1 MVVSEGMVAGIAES
15 FHLDPQAQGR
25 EREYQEW
32 LESPETSE
40 PTRDPDPPTRT
51 GAVAESR

>member
-1 MVVSEGMVAGIAES
+1 MVAGIAES
-15 FHLDPQAQGR
+15 FHLDSQAQGR

-40 PTRDPDPPTRT
+40 PTHDPDPPTRRT
-51 GAVAESR
+51 RAVANQDED